1 MSKDESNAEP
11 KLALVKMNPRADN
24 ETSSL
29 RVQGKAGE
37 GRPDRVRLMVN
48 RSDADP
54 EGPVSSDAGPPDPQA
69 GPRDDNAS
77 VPAPTSPSKATP
89 EEERIL
95 ARPDRPD
102 RRLSADVGD
111 GPNLHGVHV
120 LAVDDDLEMLG
131 LLRAILEGAGAK
143 VTAVATAT
151 GALQT
156 MHLLRPDVLL
166 ADLGMPVMDG
176 ISLIH
181 RIRHAS
187 DPQVRAIPAVAVTG
201 RAEYEEMVRESGFEM
216 YLPKPVDPA
225 ELVAAV
231 ADLARRSRR

>member
-1 MSKDESNAEP
+1 MA
-11 KLALVKMNPRADN
+11 
-24 ETSSL
+24 
-29 RVQGKAGE
+29 
-37 GRPDRVRLMVN
+37 N

-54 EGPVSSDAGPPDPQA
+54 RGPASSDAGQPEPQV
-69 GPRDDNAS
+69 GPRDDKDSAS
-77 VPAPTSPSKATP
+77 VPAPTSPSKAAP
-89 EEERIL
+89 EEERVL
-95 ARPDRPD
+95 GRPD
-102 RRLSADVGD
+102 RRASPGGD
-111 GPNLHGVHV
+111 DATNLHGVHV
-120 LAVDDDLEMLG
+120 IAVDDDLEMLG

-143 VTAVATAT
+143 VTTVATAT

-156 MHLLRPDVLL
+156 INLLRPDVLV

-181 RIRHAS
+181 RIRNAS

-231 ADLARRSRR
+231 ADLARRGKR

>member
-1 MSKDESNAEP
+1 MHST
-11 KLALVKMNPRADN
+11 LVKMNAWADN

-29 RVQGKAGE
+29 QG
-37 GRPDRVRLMVN
+37 GRGLERASGRDGMMAN

-54 EGPVSSDAGPPDPQA
+54 KGPASSEAGQPEPQA
-69 GPRDDNAS
+69 SPREDSAS
-77 VPAPTSPSKATP
+77 VPAPTSPSKASP

-102 RRLSADVGD
+102 RLDRRVPATDGD
-111 GPNLHGVHV
+111 GTNLHGVHV

-131 LLRAILEGAGAK
+131 LLRTILEGAGAK
-143 VTAVATAT
+143 VTTVATAT

-156 MHLLRPDVLL
+156 MHLLRPDVLV
-166 ADLGMPVMDG
+166 ADLGMPMMDG

-181 RIRHAS
+181 RLRHAS

-216 YLPKPVDPA
+216 YLPKPVEPD

-231 ADLARRSRR
+231 ADLARRGKR

>member
-1 MSKDESNAEP
+1 MNAG
-11 KLALVKMNPRADN
+11 ADN

-29 RVQGKAGE
+29 WREAGGRR
-37 GRPDRVRLMVN
+37 GRPDWVAVMAN

-54 EGPVSSDAGPPDPQA
+54 QGPVSSDPGQPDPQA
-69 GPRDDNAS
+69 GPREDSAS
-77 VPAPTSPSKATP
+77 VPAPTSPSKASP
-89 EEERIL
+89 EEERVL
-95 ARPDRPD
+95 ARPDRDRQD
-102 RRLSADVGD
+102 RRAAAGGD
-111 GPNLHGVHV
+111 EGTNLHGVHV
-120 LAVDDDLEMLG
+120 IAVDDDLEMLG
-131 LLRAILEGAGAK
+131 LLRTVLEGAGAK
-143 VTAVATAT
+143 VTTVATAT

-156 MHLLRPDVLL
+156 MNMLRPDVLV

-201 RAEYEEMVRESGFEM
+201 RAEYEGMVLESGFEM

-231 ADLARRSRR
+231 AELARRGKR

>member
-1 MSKDESNAEP
+1 M
-11 KLALVKMNPRADN
+11 
-24 ETSSL
+24 
-29 RVQGKAGE
+29 QGMAGE
-37 GRPDRVRLMVN
+37 GVRTGGMMAN

-54 EGPVSSDAGPPDPQA
+54 KGPASSDAGRPDDQA
-69 GPRDDNAS
+69 GPREDSAS

-95 ARPDRPD
+95 ARPERGDRPDRPD
-102 RRLSADVGD
+102 RRSAGGEE

-120 LAVDDDLEMLG
+120 IAVDDDLEMLG

-156 MHLLRPDVLL
+156 INLLRPDVLI
-166 ADLGMPVMDG
+166 ADLGMPMMDG

-181 RIRHAS
+181 RIRNAS

-201 RAEYEEMVRESGFEM
+201 RAEYEAMVRESGFEM
-216 YLPKPVDPA
+216 YLPKPVDPD

-231 ADLARRSRR
+231 ADLARRKR

>member
-1 MSKDESNAEP
+1 MKRT
-11 KLALVKMNPRADN
+11 LFG
-24 ETSSL
+24 
-29 RVQGKAGE
+29 VQGVAGK
-37 GRPDRVRLMVN
+37 GSGQGGMMAN

-54 EGPVSSDAGPPDPQA
+54 RGPASSDAGQPEPQA
-69 GPRDDNAS
+69 GPRDDSAS
-77 VPAPTSPSKATP
+77 VPAPTSPSKAAP
-89 EEERIL
+89 EEERVL
-95 ARPDRPD
+95 ARPDRRASP
-102 RRLSADVGD
+102 SPGGD
-111 GPNLHGVHV
+111 DAVNLHDVHV
-120 LAVDDDLEMLG
+120 IAVDDDLEMLG
-131 LLRAILEGAGAK
+131 LLRTILEGAGAK

-156 MHLLRPDVLL
+156 INLLRPDVLV
-166 ADLGMPVMDG
+166 ADLGMPMMDG

-181 RIRHAS
+181 RLRNAS

-231 ADLARRSRR
+231 ADLARRGKR

>member
-1 MSKDESNAEP
+1 MMA
-11 KLALVKMNPRADN
+11 
-24 ETSSL
+24 
-29 RVQGKAGE
+29 
-37 GRPDRVRLMVN
+37 N

-54 EGPVSSDAGPPDPQA
+54 RGPVSSDAGRPENQA
-69 GPRDDNAS
+69 GPRDDKDSAS
-77 VPAPTSPSKATP
+77 VPAPTSPSKATS

-95 ARPDRPD
+95 ARPN
-102 RRLSADVGD
+102 RRASPGGD
-111 GPNLHGVHV
+111 EAPNLHGVHV
-120 LAVDDDLEMLG
+120 IAVDDDLEMLG

-143 VTAVATAT
+143 VTTVATAT
-151 GALQT
+151 AALQT
-156 MHLLRPDVLL
+156 INLLRPDVLV

-181 RIRHAS
+181 RIRNAS

-201 RAEYEEMVRESGFEM
+201 RSEYEEMVRESGFEM

-231 ADLARRSRR
+231 ADLARRGKR